1 MSGRRR
7 TAEQG
12 VTLIEL
18 MISLV
23 VFSVVIGSAV
33 NVFRSQTQAF
43 HRGTDR
49 MTVLQN
55 LRYAANTLQGDL
67 RTAGSNVPGIQ
78 PFLVYAAEEVV
89 AVSADYTTN
98 VADDPFA
105 VFYDPD
111 APTGEVT
118 ALRVSQQIT
127 LPRSTFVYPTGDYV
141 VGGINSPAETLIFFF
156 SPDSSTSR
164 SDDFGLFRQ
173 VNDRAPELVARNLL
187 KTSGQPFFEFIRI
200 REGASG
206 PEIAVLPQDSLPLAH
221 FAARHGSAGD
231 TAGSAWTDSLRAI
244 RVRMTATNGAA
255 GSDEILRSLTRV
267 IRFSN
272 ADKVQ
277 RQTCGDEPIF
287 GSALAAAAGPN
298 PGDPITL
305 GWAAATDEG
314 GGEKDVVRYVVY
326 RRLAGAPD
334 WGDPFLSIPSGQA
347 TYTYGDGAVV
357 SGETYLYAVAAQDCT
372 PLLSGLSVSAAVVAP

>member
-1 MSGRRR
+1 MIGRGRM
-7 TAEQG
+7 AERG

-18 MISLV
+18 MIAMV
-23 VFSVVIGSAV
+23 VFGVVIGSAV

-43 HRGTDR
+43 HRGADR

-67 RTAGSNVPGIQ
+67 RTAGSNVPPIQ
-78 PFLVYAAEEVV
+78 PFLVYADDQVV
-89 AVSADYTTN
+89 AVSTDYTTN

-118 ALRVSQQIT
+118 ALRVSRQIT
-127 LPRSTFVYPTGDYV
+127 LPKSSFVYPTGDYL
-141 VGGINSPAETLIFFF
+141 VGGINSPAETIIFFF
-156 SPDSSTSR
+156 SADSSTSR
-164 SDDFGLFRQ
+164 GDDFALFRQ
-173 VNDRAPELVARNLL
+173 VNDGAPELVARNLL
-187 KTSGQPFFEFIRI
+187 KTGGQPFFEFIRV
-200 REGASG
+200 REGGSG
-206 PEIAVLPQDSLPLAH
+206 PEIAVLPHDSLPLAH
-221 FAARHGSAGD
+221 LAARHGSAGD
-231 TAGSAWTDSLRAI
+231 TARSAWTDSLRAI

-255 GSDEILRSLTRV
+255 GGDEILRTLTRV

-272 ADKVQ
+272 ADKSQ
-277 RQTCGDEPIF
+277 RQACGDEPIF
-287 GSALAAAAGPN
+287 GNALAAAAGPN

-305 GWAAATDEG
+305 GWAPAIDDG

-334 WGDPFLSIPSGQA
+334 WGDPFLSIPSGQGA
-347 TYTYGDGAVV
+347 YTYGDGAVV
-357 SGETYLYAVAAQDCT
+357 SGQTYVYAVAAQDCT